1 MPDQRHSGLG
11 RLRGLV
17 PTWRRWKMR
26 KNTAIFKGQA
36 DGHGQ
41 EMLEK
46 EFNVAL
52 GSAVGQHLPLS
63 CPWRVGI
70 LQVQMRSAQ
79 PTRSSMTCS
88 QARLLELRGD
98 PSCGWEH
105 LQINMA
111 AHLCKLQRSDLC
123 LEDLMVC
130 SSKPKCFARGL
141 FHHCLHG

>member
-1 MPDQRHSGLG
+1 
-11 RLRGLV
+11 
-17 PTWRRWKMR
+17 MR